1 MCADECISE
10 KYHMEISTQPF
21 ENKQNPNN
29 SYFIQLYFE
38 DFDFVSVTYNG
49 KVKDKKAFCLKE
61 KHF

>member
-10 KYHMEISTQPF
+10 KYHMEISAQPF

-49 KVKDKKAFCLKE
+49 KVKNKRSM
-61 KHF
+61 